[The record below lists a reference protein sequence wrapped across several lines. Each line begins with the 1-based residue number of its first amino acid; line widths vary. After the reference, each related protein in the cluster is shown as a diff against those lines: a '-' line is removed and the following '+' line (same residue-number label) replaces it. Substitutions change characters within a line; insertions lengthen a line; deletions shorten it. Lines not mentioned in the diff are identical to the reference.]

1 MDESK
6 SMVHDGIS
14 KTGFE
19 NEIPHT
25 VRQKLQAKQ
34 EMKNRN
40 DQKDR
45 NDQNYL
51 KVL

>member
-25 VRQKLQAKQ
+25 VRRKLQAKQ
-34 EMKNRN
+34 EMKR
-40 DQKDR
+40 KIEMTR
-45 NDQNYL
+45 RIEMTRIT
-51 KVL
+51 

>member
-25 VRQKLQAKQ
+25 VRQELQAKQ
-34 EMKNRN
+34 EMKR
-40 DQKDR
+40 KIEMTR
-45 NDQNYL
+45 RIEMTRIT
-51 KVL
+51 

>member
-34 EMKNRN
+34 EIKRKIEMTR
-40 DQKDR
+40 R
-45 NDQNYL
+45 IEMTRII
-51 KVL
+51 

>member
-6 SMVHDGIS
+6 SMVHDGIK

-25 VRQKLQAKQ
+25 VWKKL
-34 EMKNRN
+34 
-40 DQKDR
+40 
-45 NDQNYL
+45 
-51 KVL
+51 